1 MEKITKRERFANI
14 MTNPAYNLTDKDKAF
29 LAHEIE
35 LLDRKASKDRKPTA
49 KTLENIAI
57 KENMVNTFEKSRAYT
72 CTEIANTMGFTV
84 NKASAMLSQLVDE
97 KKVTREMIK
106 RKAYFTFV

>member
-14 MTNPAYNLTDKDKAF
+14 IANYSLNNEDRMF
-29 LAHEIE
+29 IEHEIE
-35 LLDRKASKDRKPTA
+35 LLERKASKDRKPTA

-84 NKASAMLSQLVDE
+84 NKASAMLSQLVAE
-97 KKVTREMIK
+97 NKVTRETIK